1 MSFES
6 LPWTVDD
13 DGGFFSHQWCDLK
26 IVLYKLTGHFNYFFF
41 CLFSL
46 SSYKPNSNGD
56 NIYYYFYISFYY
68 LSLFFLSLNN
78 LLLCERQSV
87 VSDSLRL
94 HGLYSPSNSPG
105 QNTGV
110 GSHSLLQGIFPT
122 QGSNPGLLH
131 CRWIPYQL
139 SHHYYTWVLTLC
151 LCMVLQATQASFHS
165 ALQRKQL
172 ASF

>member
-94 HGLYSPSNSPG
+94 HGLYSPSNTWTIQSRILEWVAIPFSR
-105 QNTGV
+105 
-110 GSHSLLQGIFPT
+110 GSSQPRDRT
-122 QGSNPGLLH
+122 QVSCIAGGFLTSWATIIVLECLH
-131 CRWIPYQL
+131 CAYVWCCRLHKHRFTQL
-139 SHHYYTWVLTLC
+139 YNGNN
-151 LCMVLQATQASFHS
+151 
-165 ALQRKQL
+165 
-172 ASF
+172 